1 MSKVY
6 EATDVGCVRPINE
19 DSAAVF
25 APEVYVVADGM
36 GGHAAGEVA
45 SHILVKSVRE
55 SLSGLPHIEEQ
66 DLREAIHRANH
77 EILATVAQHPD
88 CQGMGTTATMLHIE
102 EGRAVWAHVGD
113 SRLYLL
119 RGESLQQVTRDHSY
133 VEDLVEHG
141 ELTEAE
147 ARIHPQKNMLTRAVG
162 VEESLEVDSGC
173 FEVHLGDVLLL
184 APFGILLSGLIVLYL
199 KAHPQSGIIHT
210 ESLLG
215 ISYLPW
221 LAAVIVA
228 AIVMQG
234 VLVRRHMDT
243 CLFPLVML
251 LASIGVVEI
260 ARLKPALLIPQ
271 LRWLLIAMVLM
282 FFVIRFWN
290 RIGRLVDYPYITG
303 ICCVVVLFLPILFGT
318 EIGGSRN
325 WLVLGPFSVQ
335 PSEFGKI
342 LIVLF
347 LAAYLSD
354 HRKVLT
360 LPKRRLLF
368 LQLPPLR
375 FIAPLICIWSIAV
388 LMFVVEKDLGSA
400 LLFFGIAVLMT
411 YMATGSRSYVFL
423 ALLFMGIAAVICYMG
438 FAHVRVRF
446 DIWLNPWQDP
456 NGMAYQVVQ
465 SLFAFGTGGV
475 WGTGFGYGHP
485 GFIPEVHTD
494 FIFAAIAEE
503 MGLIASLMLMA
514 CYVMAF
520 WRGICIALSCPQEK
534 ELLLAAGCSA
544 LLLMQA
550 FIIIAGVTKFL
561 PLTGITLPFISYG
574 GSSMVSGFILL
585 GMLLSLSKER
595 KNV

>member
-1 MSKVY
+1 M
-6 EATDVGCVRPINE
+6 
-19 DSAAVF
+19 
-25 APEVYVVADGM
+25 
-36 GGHAAGEVA
+36 
-45 SHILVKSVRE
+45 
-55 SLSGLPHIEEQ
+55 
-66 DLREAIHRANH
+66 
-77 EILATVAQHPD
+77 
-88 CQGMGTTATMLHIE
+88 
-102 EGRAVWAHVGD
+102 
-113 SRLYLL
+113 
-119 RGESLQQVTRDHSY
+119 
-133 VEDLVEHG
+133 
-141 ELTEAE
+141 
-147 ARIHPQKNMLTRAVG
+147 KNW
-162 VEESLEVDSGC
+162 S
-173 FEVHLGDVLLL
+173 LLL
-184 APFGILLSGLIVLYL
+184 PPFGILISGLAVLYL
-199 KAHPQSGIIHT
+199 KAHPQPGVVHT
-210 ESLLG
+210 QDLLG
-215 ISYLPW
+215 IAYLPW

-228 AIVMQG
+228 AVILQG

-251 LASIGVVEI
+251 LASVGVVEI

-282 FFVIRFWN
+282 FLVIRFWS
-290 RIGRLVDYPYITG
+290 RIVRLVDYPYITG

-354 HRKVLT
+354 HRKVLS

-400 LLFFGIAVLMT
+400 LLFFGIAVRMT
-411 YMATGSRSYVFL
+411 YMATGSKSYVFL
-423 ALLFMGIAAVICYMG
+423 ALLFMGLAATICYMG

-520 WRGICIALSCPQEK
+520 WHGICIALS
-534 ELLLAAGCSA
+534 
-544 LLLMQA
+544 
-550 FIIIAGVTKFL
+550 
-561 PLTGITLPFISYG
+561 
-574 GSSMVSGFILL
+574 
-585 GMLLSLSKER
+585 
-595 KNV
+595 

>member
-1 MSKVY
+1 M
-6 EATDVGCVRPINE
+6 
-19 DSAAVF
+19 
-25 APEVYVVADGM
+25 
-36 GGHAAGEVA
+36 
-45 SHILVKSVRE
+45 
-55 SLSGLPHIEEQ
+55 
-66 DLREAIHRANH
+66 
-77 EILATVAQHPD
+77 
-88 CQGMGTTATMLHIE
+88 
-102 EGRAVWAHVGD
+102 
-113 SRLYLL
+113 
-119 RGESLQQVTRDHSY
+119 
-133 VEDLVEHG
+133 
-141 ELTEAE
+141 
-147 ARIHPQKNMLTRAVG
+147 KNW
-162 VEESLEVDSGC
+162 S
-173 FEVHLGDVLLL
+173 LLL

>member
-1 MSKVY
+1 M
-6 EATDVGCVRPINE
+6 
-19 DSAAVF
+19 
-25 APEVYVVADGM
+25 
-36 GGHAAGEVA
+36 
-45 SHILVKSVRE
+45 
-55 SLSGLPHIEEQ
+55 
-66 DLREAIHRANH
+66 
-77 EILATVAQHPD
+77 
-88 CQGMGTTATMLHIE
+88 
-102 EGRAVWAHVGD
+102 
-113 SRLYLL
+113 
-119 RGESLQQVTRDHSY
+119 
-133 VEDLVEHG
+133 
-141 ELTEAE
+141 
-147 ARIHPQKNMLTRAVG
+147 KNW
-162 VEESLEVDSGC
+162 S
-173 FEVHLGDVLLL
+173 LLL
-184 APFGILLSGLIVLYL
+184 PPFGILISGLAVLYL
-199 KAHPQSGIIHT
+199 KAHPQPGVVHT
-210 ESLLG
+210 QDLLG
-215 ISYLPW
+215 IAYLPW

-228 AIVMQG
+228 AVILQG

-251 LASIGVVEI
+251 LASVGVVEI

-282 FFVIRFWN
+282 FLVIRFWS
-290 RIGRLVDYPYITG
+290 RIVRLVDYPYITG
-303 ICCVVVLFLPILFGT
+303 ICCVVV
-318 EIGGSRN
+318 
-325 WLVLGPFSVQ
+325 
-335 PSEFGKI
+335 
-342 LIVLF
+342 
-347 LAAYLSD
+347 
-354 HRKVLT
+354 
-360 LPKRRLLF
+360 LF

-388 LMFVVEKDLGSA
+388 RLFVVEKDLGSA

-411 YMATGSRSYVFL
+411 YMATGSKSYVFL
-423 ALLFMGIAAVICYMG
+423 ALLFMGLAATICYIG

-520 WRGICIALSCPQEK
+520 WRGICIALSCPQER